1 MEALALMKFF
11 KAANCISFTF
21 HGHRAFAVWLGR
33 TVERK
38 TCVGVEGGGGVA
50 LPNRGHVKLMGICV
64 CVCVAFI
71 HCDSSR
77 SWGLYVC
84 ESPDFGASSVS

>member
-33 TVERK
+33 TGKKEDV
-38 TCVGVEGGGGVA
+38 CGCGGGVA

-64 CVCVAFI
+64 SVCVAFI